1 MKELL
6 DCELILPDET
16 FNEQYPSSIPPN
28 AFELSRLPELS
39 NVPLSGIKISFG
51 DDLQGLPRGD
61 VLVDNLLLLVAVR
74 AEVSGS
80 IFFF

>member
-28 AFELSRLPELS
+28 AIELSRLPELS

-61 VLVDNLLLLVAVR
+61 VLVDNLLLLVAIR